1 MSCKIHLRNLLEWP
15 GVFIILFHLF
25 LWDSFPARV
34 LAGLRDSTLDLYK
47 RSLFTKG
54 NNVSKKSRVT
64 RKNGHCFFFYRKD
77 KAKICL
83 SQQNFLLSKLK
94 LEIELNELWC
104 LHSFRIH
111 YERVQYSAY
120 QHFKAVYDPVWIKKV
135 LKLGEYCI

>member
-1 MSCKIHLRNLLEWP
+1 MFLKKAGSLERTAI
-15 GVFIILFHLF
+15 V
-25 LWDSFPARV
+25 
-34 LAGLRDSTLDLYK
+34 
-47 RSLFTKG
+47 
-54 NNVSKKSRVT
+54 
-64 RKNGHCFFFYRKD
+64 FFFYRKD

>member
-15 GVFIILFHLF
+15 GLFIILFHLF

-34 LAGLRDSTLDLYK
+34 LAGLPDSTLDLYK

-77 KAKICL
+77 KAKMCL
-83 SQQNFLLSKLK
+83 FQQNFLLSKLK
-94 LEIELNELWC
+94 LEIELNEL
-104 LHSFRIH
+104 
-111 YERVQYSAY
+111 
-120 QHFKAVYDPVWIKKV
+120 
-135 LKLGEYCI
+135 